1 MSLHHDHPLLR
12 IEDLTVSYHR
22 IPAIHHL
29 NLALEAGHCIGLF
42 GPNGAG
48 KSTLLKTIA
57 GLLTPET
64 GHIFIGGGKVSGTA
78 SRIAYL
84 PQRES
89 VDWDFPVTV
98 EGLVEMGRYHHVGL
112 LGKFSD
118 EDRRVV
124 REALEL
130 FRLTPL
136 AQRQIKALSGGQQQ
150 RAFLARAWAQEADIY
165 LLDEPFSGLDRTS
178 SRTLAD
184 ALQTLRERGK
194 LLLVSHHS
202 LEDAEALF
210 DSAIL
215 LNGELVSSG
224 PLTEALA
231 PRHLECAYGTA
242 IYSGEPHQ
250 PKEHQHHS

>member
-1 MSLHHDHPLLR
+1 MSAHPLLR

-29 NLALEAGHCIGLF
+29 NLTLDSGHSVGLF

-64 GHIFIGGGKVSGTA
+64 GRIFIRGNEVAGTA
-78 SRIAYL
+78 ARIAYL

-98 EGLVEMGRYHHVGL
+98 EGLVEMGRYHQVGL
-112 LGKFSD
+112 LGRFSSR
-118 EDRRVV
+118 DREAVK
-124 REALEL
+124 EALEI
-130 FRLTPL
+130 FRLTPF
-136 AQRQIKALSGGQQQ
+136 AKRQIKALSGGQQQ
-150 RAFLARAWAQEADIY
+150 RVFLARAWAQEADIY

-178 SRTLAD
+178 SKALSE
-184 ALQTLRERGK
+184 ALQTLKQCGK
-194 LLLVSHHS
+194 LLLVSHHALS
-202 LEDAEALF
+202 EAGALF

-224 PLTEALA
+224 PIAEALA

-242 IYSGEPHQ
+242 IYAGEHHHHA
-250 PKEHQHHS
+250 KENHCP

>member
-1 MSLHHDHPLLR
+1 MSDPLLQ

-29 NLALEAGHCIGLF
+29 NVTLDAGHCVGLF

-57 GLLTPET
+57 GLIKAET
-64 GHIFIGGGKVSGTA
+64 GRILIDGKQLQGTE

-112 LGKFSD
+112 FKAFSKQD
-118 EDRRVV
+118 KDAVGN
-124 REALEL
+124 ALEI
-130 FRLTPL
+130 FHLTSFSN
-136 AQRQIKALSGGQQQ
+136 RQIKELSGGQQQ

-178 SRTLAD
+178 TA
-184 ALQTLRERGK
+184 ALESALRILKKQGK
-194 LLLVSHHS
+194 LVLVSHHV
-202 LEDAEALF
+202 LADAQTLF

-215 LNGELVSSG
+215 LNGELVASG
-224 PLTEALA
+224 SVAEALS
-231 PRHLECAYGTA
+231 PQHISCAYGTA
-242 IYSGEPHQ
+242 IYSGSPH
-250 PKEHQHHS
+250 

>member
-1 MSLHHDHPLLR
+1 MSLHHAHPLLR

-29 NLALEAGHCIGLF
+29 NLALEAGHCVGLF

-57 GLLTPET
+57 GLLLAET
-64 GHIFIGGGKVSGTA
+64 GRILIGGGEATNTA

-98 EGLVEMGRYHHVGL
+98 EGLVEMGRYHQVGL
-112 LGKFSD
+112 LGRFSSR
-118 EDRRVV
+118 DREAVH
-124 REALEL
+124 EALEL

-150 RAFLARAWAQEADIY
+150 RVFLARAWAQEADIY

-178 SRTLAD
+178 SKALAE
-184 ALQTLRERGK
+184 ALQTLRQRGK
-194 LLLVSHHS
+194 LLLVSHHA
-202 LEDAEALF
+202 LEDASTLF

-215 LNGELVSSG
+215 LNGELVASG
-224 PLTEALA
+224 PIAEALA

-242 IYSGEPHQ
+242 IYSGEHHHA
-250 PKEHQHHS
+250 KERHHA